1 MKSWKTTLG
10 GILLALG
17 TPLAGLVEESWVK
30 YVGIG
35 LMTLGGLLVG
45 VQARDHNVSSEDEGV
60 K

>member
-35 LMTLGGLLVG
+35 MITLGGLLMS
-45 VQARDHNVSSEDEGV
+45 QARDHNVSSEDEGV
-60 K
+60 R

>member
-30 YVGIG
+30 YVGIA
-35 LMTLGGLLVG
+35 LMTLGGLLVS
-45 VQARDHNVSSEDEGV
+45 QARDHNGSSEDEGV
-60 K
+60 R